1 MLLNPQQLETE
12 LLASPVAQRLER
24 LPESYVWPRY
34 EGRSVANVPATI
46 GHLLGVEQG
55 WASSPLQEALWQD
68 LSEGVERV
76 VFLLVDGVGW
86 RRLWDVVAQKDQA
99 FLSFLAKQGAKVCPI
114 TTTSPATTSVA
125 TTTYWGNGATPA
137 QHGMLGYTFLLAQY
151 SALCNMLF
159 WKPVGHRKSAPGE
172 LLRWGIKPE
181 TFLPIPSIAQVLA
194 RQGIPTTSIMPQ
206 QIIHS
211 PLSAMQM
218 RGAEVCGY
226 LNDTDFWSNLQSWL
240 QNNQNKQAY
249 CYLYY
254 PDFDSFSHRDGPNA
268 RSWESL
274 WRTFRFHWQTLLD
287 GLSAAARKKTILI
300 ISADH
305 GHVHC
310 PPAKRY
316 FLDQHP
322 QLTRHFSFMP
332 GGEPRHAYLY
342 ARPGHKEAIRE
353 YCETHFAADFHLL
366 SSTDAL
372 QAGLYGSPTAFHPDA
387 ERRLGE
393 FVLLSKGGAT
403 IWHQA
408 PDKKLIGM
416 HGSLEP
422 EEMIVPFIALRLDH

>member
-1 MLLNPQQLETE
+1 MVLNPQQLEAQ
-12 LLASPVAQRLER
+12 LLASPTVQRIEG
-24 LPESYVWPRY
+24 LPASYVWPHY
-34 EGRSVANVPATI
+34 NGRSIANVPATI

-55 WASSPLQEALWQD
+55 WGGPPLEEALWKG

-86 RRLWDVVAQKDQA
+86 RRLWQVVAEKDQA
-99 FLSFLAKQGAKVCPI
+99 FVSFLAQQGANVFPI

-137 QHGMLGYTFLLAQY
+137 EHGMLGYTFLLAQY
-151 SALCNMLF
+151 SAVCNMLF
-159 WKPVGHRKSAPGE
+159 WKPAGRAKGGYGE
-172 LLRWGIKPE
+172 LVQWGIKPE
-181 TFLPIPSIAQVLA
+181 AFLPTPSIAQVLA
-194 RQGIPTTSIMPQ
+194 RQGIPTTSILPQ
-206 QIIHS
+206 NITHS

-218 RGAEVCGY
+218 RQAEVRGY
-226 LNDTDFWSNLQSWL
+226 SNNTDLWLNLQAWL
-240 QNNQNKQAY
+240 QYNQNKRAY

-268 RSWESL
+268 PSWESL

-287 GLSAAARKKTILI
+287 DLPAATRQKTMFI

-305 GHVHC
+305 GHVHS

-316 FLDQHP
+316 LLNQHP
-322 QLTRHFSFMP
+322 QLTQHFSFMP

-342 ARPGHKEAIRE
+342 ARPGHKAAIRDYYE
-353 YCETHFAADFHLL
+353 EHLAADFHLL
-366 SSTDAL
+366 DSSDAL
-372 QAGLYGSPTAFHPDA
+372 QAGLYGSPTLFHPDA

-393 FVLLSKGGAT
+393 FVLLAKKGAT

-408 PDKKLIGM
+408 PDKELIGM

-422 EEMIVPFIALRLDH
+422 EEMIVPFLALRLDN